1 MFCAFVL
8 HLSDPYVAPFP
19 LLNLELF
26 SDFTAFDGRFHLFHT
41 PGFITL
47 TEGEVYSYPP
57 LMAAGQSVFY
67 LFPHPLGTFLTVMVL
82 AFVVVS
88 VLFYRRLRRERIGVR
103 SAAILVVAFLLSYP
117 IWFGFV
123 RANSE
128 FLVWLV
134 LTVGLWAIVRRN
146 SYLAAA
152 CFGVA
157 GAMKL
162 YPFIFFALLVSRRQ
176 YRQLLFG
183 LAVSA
188 AAYISALGLESG
200 SIAFSWQNRGVGMV
214 ALASMTYQAMMFYD
228 HSLFEL
234 VKLVMVFV
242 PTVLHRHHYELP
254 LQVAARAEL
263 YYLFTFGVMGIV
275 VFFAW
280 IRKAPLLNQIV
291 ALALL
296 CVLLPPI
303 SFDYT
308 LIELYFPCALLIFAA
323 IQQAR
328 LHQGAMLPGLRNALL
343 LMAVVLAPET
353 ELSAHHLTVSSL
365 IKWVTLFALFVVSL
379 RQPFSLE
386 LDADAAFEGRG
397 EPPQQA
403 PGLAA

>member
-1 MFCAFVL
+1 
-8 HLSDPYVAPFP
+8 
-19 LLNLELF
+19 
-26 SDFTAFDGRFHLFHT
+26 
-41 PGFITL
+41 
-47 TEGEVYSYPP
+47 
-57 LMAAGQSVFY
+57 
-67 LFPHPLGTFLTVMVL
+67 LFPHPLGTFLTAMVVT
-82 AFVVVS
+82 FVVVS

-103 SAAILVVAFLLSYP
+103 SAALLALAFLLSYP
-117 IWFGFV
+117 LWFDFV

-128 FLVWLV
+128 FLVWCV
-134 LTVGLWAIVRRN
+134 LAVGLWAIVRRN

-162 YPFIFFALLVSRRQ
+162 YPFIFLALLVSRRQ

-188 AAYISALGLESG
+188 AAYISALWLESG
-200 SIAFSWQNRGVGMV
+200 SIAFSWQNRGVGFV
-214 ALASMTYQAMMFYD
+214 ALASMTYQAIMFYD

-242 PTVLHRHHYELP
+242 PSVLHRHLYELP
-254 LQVAARAEL
+254 LQVAARAER
-263 YYLFTFGVMGIV
+263 YYLVTFGVMGIV
-275 VFFAW
+275 VFFGW
-280 IRKAPLLNQIV
+280 IRKLLLLNQIV

-296 CVLLPPI
+296 SVLLPPI

-323 IQQAR
+323 IQQAQR
-328 LHQGAMLPGLRNALL
+328 HQGAILPGLRNALL
-343 LMAVVLAPET
+343 LMAVVLAPEA
-353 ELSAHHLTVSSL
+353 EFSAHHLTVSPL
-365 IKWVTLFALFVVSL
+365 IKWVTLIALFGVAL

-386 LDADAAFEGRG
+386 LDDDAALEGIG
-397 EPPQQA
+397 EPVPQA